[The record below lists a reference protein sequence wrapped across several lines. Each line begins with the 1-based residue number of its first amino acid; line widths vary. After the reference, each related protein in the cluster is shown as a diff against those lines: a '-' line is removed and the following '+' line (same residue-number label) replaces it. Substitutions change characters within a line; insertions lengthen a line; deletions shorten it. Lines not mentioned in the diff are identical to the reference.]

1 MNDNCICVHL
11 YGNGSRD
18 CRLRAEYIYCDRAG
32 ECSAYR
38 EGMCVNV
45 TTPFGKHCAIGKV
58 RSVDGGTSRGKK
70 YYELTKQAREEAAY
84 RKLNYPNYWRV
95 IRVGNLAMLNIPYV
109 DLRMD
114 SGYLRV
120 ESAIGWNREITVEKD
135 VLTPENLHHI
145 LSYKPRDFFGTPVKA
160 YRDREVPG
168 FLHQLRKLFPEQYTA
183 LLAEHPEY
191 GEMQP
196 DCIGRYAKLAT
207 CNPECAYKDVVGN
220 QFKMESGWLVCDAYR
235 SAFAPFAADTTPLKI
250 KITENMRVEIT
261 DNGQVTD
268 ETVFL

>member
-1 MNDNCICVHL
+1 MNDNCICARL
-11 YGNGSRD
+11 YGDGSRN
-18 CRLRAEYIYCDRAG
+18 CTLRAEYIYCDRAE

-45 TTPFGKHCAIGKV
+45 TTPFGKHCAIGGV
-58 RSVDGGTSRGKK
+58 RSVDGGTSKSKK
-70 YYELTKQAREEAAY
+70 YYELTKQVREEAAY
-84 RKLNYPNYWRV
+84 RKLDYPNCWRV
-95 IRVGNLAMLNIPYV
+95 IRVGDLAMLNIPYV

-114 SGYLRV
+114 SGSLCV
-120 ESAIGWNREITVEKD
+120 ESAIGGNREITVEKD
-135 VLTPENLHHI
+135 ALTPENLHHI
-145 LSYKPRDFFGTPVKA
+145 LSYKPRDFFDTPVKA
-160 YRDREVPG
+160 YRDRAVPD

-191 GEMQP
+191 GEMRP
-196 DCIGRYAKLAT
+196 NFIGRYAKLAT
-207 CNPECAYKDVVGN
+207 CNPEFAYKDARGN
-220 QFKMESGWLVCDAYR
+220 QFKMKSGWLVCDEYV
-235 SAFAPFAADTTPLKI
+235 SSFAPFAAGTTLLKI

>member
-11 YGNGSRD
+11 YGYGSRD
-18 CRLRAEYIYCDRAG
+18 CRLRAEYIYCDRAE

-38 EGMCVNV
+38 EGKCVNV
-45 TTPFGKHCAIGKV
+45 TTPFGKHCAIGRV
-58 RSVDGGTSRGKK
+58 RCVDGGTRRGKK
-70 YYELTKQAREEAAY
+70 YNELTKQVRKEDAY
-84 RKLNYPNYWRV
+84 RKLDYPNCWKV
-95 IRVGNLAMLNIPYV
+95 IRVGDLAMLNIPYV

-114 SGYLRV
+114 SGSLCV
-120 ESAIGWNREITVEKD
+120 EPAIFGNREITVEKD
-135 VLTPENLHHI
+135 VLTSENLHHI
-145 LSYKPRDFFGTPVKA
+145 LNYKPRDFFGECVKA
-160 YRDREVPG
+160 YRDREVPD

-196 DCIGRYAKLAT
+196 NYIGRYAKLAT
-207 CNPECAYKDVVGN
+207 CNPEFAYKDARGN
-220 QFKMESGWLVCDAYR
+220 QFKMKSGWLVCDEYV
-235 SAFAPFAADTTPLKI
+235 SSFAPFAAGTTLLKI